1 MIKFNRF
8 PKPYFSLLEEK
19 DRVYLGVIGLCQVV
33 LNFMDLV
40 GIALIGVVGAVSVN
54 GLQSKTVGNRA
65 DQVLNLLKLS
75 NLSFESQV
83 VLLSLIS
90 ALVLITKTLLSL
102 FFSRKLIRFL
112 AFRNA
117 ELSSKIF
124 QKILKQNFLKLNM
137 RTPQENYYY
146 ATAGA
151 EAIFSGVIYSIVSLI
166 TDFSLLIILVIGLL
180 VVDWIIG
187 MTALLFFGSLSL
199 FLFIYYSKTS
209 RLNGIKFGKLS
220 IKSSEMF
227 FQIFKSFKEI
237 FVTNRQ
243 QYYISR
249 ISKVRFDYARLFTV
263 RQSIPV
269 TLKYIMEVA
278 LVIGCAI
285 IALIQY
291 SFYDVARATA
301 TLSVFFAASS
311 RIIPALVRI
320 QQSALKIRQS
330 SGEAEDTLK
339 FFWETTAVEQDTYS
353 SNNKLFSDVLI
364 PEILVENVS
373 FKYPGS
379 KNWIF
384 KNVSL
389 EINPGEFV
397 AIVGSSGVG
406 KSTFVDLL
414 LGIISPTSGE
424 IKISGENPQTAILH
438 FSGEISYMSQDS
450 SLFHGTIRDNILLGR
465 TNFSDNEIYE
475 AIESANGSEILS
487 NLPDGLGTYLGE
499 SGFGLSGGQL
509 QRLALAR
516 ALLSRP
522 KILIL
527 DEPTSS
533 LDTNSE
539 SALNKTFKELKGK
552 VTLIIVA
559 HKKVTIEAA
568 DKIINIK
575 KDGIMLENIIAKH

>member
-8 PKPYFSLLEEK
+8 PKAYFSLLEEK

-54 GLQSKTVGNRA
+54 GLQSKTVGNRS

-209 RLNGIKFGKLS
+209 RLNGIAFGKLS

-237 FVTNRQ
+237 FVSNRQ
-243 QYYISR
+243 PYYISR

-291 SFYDVARATA
+291 SIYDVARATA

-320 QQSALKIRQS
+320 QQNALKIRQS

-465 TNFSDNEIYE
+465 TNFSDNEIYQ

>member
-539 SALNKTFKELKGK
+539 SALNKTFK
-552 VTLIIVA
+552 
-559 HKKVTIEAA
+559 
-568 DKIINIK
+568 
-575 KDGIMLENIIAKH
+575 

>member
-1 MIKFNRF
+1 
-8 PKPYFSLLEEK
+8 
-19 DRVYLGVIGLCQVV
+19 
-33 LNFMDLV
+33 MDLV

-54 GLQSKTVGNRA
+54 GLQSKTVGNRS

-209 RLNGIKFGKLS
+209 RLNGIAFGKLS

-237 FVTNRQ
+237 FVSNRQ
-243 QYYISR
+243 PYYISR

-291 SFYDVARATA
+291 SIYDVARATA

-320 QQSALKIRQS
+320 QQNALKIRQS

-465 TNFSDNEIYE
+465 TNFSDNEIYQ